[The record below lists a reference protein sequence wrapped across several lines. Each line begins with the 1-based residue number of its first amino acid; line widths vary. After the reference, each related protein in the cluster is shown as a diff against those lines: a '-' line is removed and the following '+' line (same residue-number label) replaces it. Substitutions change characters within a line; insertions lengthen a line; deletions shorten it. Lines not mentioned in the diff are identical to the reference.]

1 LAAAVLVIVARLCED
16 LPNRGSRREPQTLT
30 RRDPVRIVRVPLTLI
45 AACLLVGLAAADTK
59 IVEQHHADAFEVMG
73 HSQPASDDEVTT
85 WMSDQK
91 MRTDRGDQ
99 SFIVRLDQKKLYI
112 IAHGQNKVL
121 EADLPITLESIAGK
135 MAPMIEKQMA
145 AMKMTATVT
154 PTDERK
160 TIGEWPV
167 RKYTI
172 DADSQMM
179 NMDIEMWV
187 TKDVPVDPQAV
198 MDMQAVLSGL
208 QPGMDELTEE
218 MKKIEGYPVQQ
229 TITMEMM
236 GAKQKRT
243 QKVVSI
249 EEMEAP
255 AGTYD
260 PPADYS
266 VEPLTFQALQGMQ

>member
-1 LAAAVLVIVARLCED
+1 LIV
-16 LPNRGSRREPQTLT
+16 
-30 RRDPVRIVRVPLTLI
+30 
-45 AACLLVGLAAADTK
+45 ACLLVGLAAADTK

-73 HSQPASDDEVTT
+73 RSQPASDKEVIT
-85 WMSDQK
+85 WITDQK
-91 MRTDRGDQ
+91 MRSDQGDR

-112 IAHGQNKVL
+112 IAHGKNKVL
-121 EADLPITLESIAGK
+121 EADLPVTLESIAGE

-154 PTDERK
+154 PTDEQK
-160 TIGEWPV
+160 TIGDWPA

-172 DADSQMM
+172 DANSQMM

-187 TKDVPVDPQAV
+187 TKEVPVDAEAV

-208 QPGMDELTEE
+208 QPGTDELTDE

-229 TITMEMM
+229 TIVTEMM
-236 GAKQKRT
+236 GAQQKQT

-266 VEPLTFQALQGMQ
+266 VEPLTIQALQRMQ